1 MYKWTTGAWED
12 AQHHWSLESCNRNN
26 NEIRLHT
33 HQEDYN
39 KRENN
44 NCWKGYEKSGTFLH
58 CCTKIV
64 YGDSVIPWLF
74 MSLDFIWNVS
84 FLFFLYR
91 LHPLEF
97 IVMQFTAVWVP
108 SFLLRSRLI
117 SEGAGLQV
125 LLPSRSAHS
134 HRDEAFR
141 NYLTND
147 TVPRL
152 GMSKVTY
159 CSVSPES
166 LEPNLYLFIKKKKK
180 TGEFL

>member
-12 AQHHWSLESCNRNN
+12 AQHHWPLEKCSRNN

-39 KRENN
+39 KKGNN

-84 FLFFLYR
+84 FLFFSLPAPPPGVYCHAVHGC
-91 LHPLEF
+91 LGTELPSEVTTHLQGCWLTSAPPFSLCPLS
-97 IVMQFTAVWVP
+97 P
-108 SFLLRSRLI
+108 RYGI
-117 SEGAGLQV
+117 SELSNKWYGATI
-125 LLPSRSAHS
+125 
-134 HRDEAFR
+134 RD
-141 NYLTND
+141 
-147 TVPRL
+147 V
-152 GMSKVTY
+152 
-159 CSVSPES
+159 
-166 LEPNLYLFIKKKKK
+166 
-180 TGEFL
+180 